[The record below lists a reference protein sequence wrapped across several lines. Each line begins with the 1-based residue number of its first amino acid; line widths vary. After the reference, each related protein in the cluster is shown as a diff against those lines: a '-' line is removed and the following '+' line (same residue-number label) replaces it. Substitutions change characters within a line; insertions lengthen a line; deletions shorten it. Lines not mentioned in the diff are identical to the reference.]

1 MDTKTATDP
10 RVNEKKLVHAELSY
24 DIVAAAM
31 EVLNTLG
38 CGFLEKLYEN
48 ALVVEFKARGLQVD
62 QQRRLA
68 VRYKNAV
75 IGDYIP
81 DLLVDDK
88 VMVDTKVVDAIA
100 DVHVAQMMN
109 YLAIT
114 GLKLGIIINFKHP
127 KLEYRRIVR

>member
-1 MDTKTATDP
+1 MDTKTAIDP

>member
-1 MDTKTATDP
+1 MNTNTATIS
-10 RVNEKKLVHAELSY
+10 RVNEKNFVHAELSY
-24 DIVAAAM
+24 AIVAAAM

-48 ALVVEFKARGLQVD
+48 ALAVEFKARGLKVD
-62 QQRRLA
+62 QQKRFA
-68 VRYKNAV
+68 VQYKNILV
-75 IGDYIP
+75 GDYVP

-88 VMVDTKVVDAIA
+88 VVVDTKVIDAIA

-114 GLKLGIIINFKHP
+114 GLKLGIIINFKYP
-127 KLEYRRIVR
+127 KLEYRRVVR

>member
-1 MDTKTATDP
+1 MNTDTETIS
-10 RVNEKKLVHAELSY
+10 RVNEKKVVHAELSY
-24 DIVAAAM
+24 TIVAAAM

-48 ALVVEFKARGLQVD
+48 ALVIEFSARGLKVD
-62 QQRRLA
+62 QQRRFA
-68 VRYKNAV
+68 VHYKNAV

-88 VMVDTKVVDAIA
+88 VIADTKVVDTMAEI
-100 DVHVAQMMN
+100 HVEQMMN

-114 GLKLGIIINFKHP
+114 GLKLGILINLKHP
-127 KLEYRRIVR
+127 RLEYRRVLR